1 MKNLVIIGAGG
12 MGREIYDLAT
22 HCEGYNKEY
31 LIKGFL
37 DNSIEALK
45 TFYGYTPII
54 STIDNYIIEDNDVF
68 ICSIGNVLE
77 KKKNIQKILDKG
89 GKFINL
95 VHPDAYIGKNTK
107 IGLGCILLKNA
118 YVGVDCV
125 IDDFVLI
132 QLSAVIGHDVKV
144 GKYSRVDNFVVCVGG
159 TELKE
164 EVTVHTSSVINHKV
178 IVERNATV
186 GACSFVIR
194 KVKENTIVYG
204 NPAKK
209 LN

>member
-1 MKNLVIIGAGG
+1 MKNLIIIGAGG
-12 MGREIYDLAT
+12 MGREIYDLAMF
-22 HCEGYNKEY
+22 CKGYNKEY
-31 LIKGFL
+31 VIKGFL
-37 DNSIEALK
+37 DNSM
-45 TFYGYTPII
+45 
-54 STIDNYIIEDNDVF
+54 
-68 ICSIGNVLE
+68 GNVIE
-77 KKKNIQKILDKG
+77 KKKNIQIILDKG
-89 GKFINL
+89 GEFINL
-95 VHPDAYIGKNTK
+95 VHPEAYIGKNTK
-107 IGLGCILLKNA
+107 IGKGCILLKNA
-118 YVGVDCV
+118 YIGVDCV
-125 IDDFVLI
+125 IDDYVLI

-209 LN
+209 IN